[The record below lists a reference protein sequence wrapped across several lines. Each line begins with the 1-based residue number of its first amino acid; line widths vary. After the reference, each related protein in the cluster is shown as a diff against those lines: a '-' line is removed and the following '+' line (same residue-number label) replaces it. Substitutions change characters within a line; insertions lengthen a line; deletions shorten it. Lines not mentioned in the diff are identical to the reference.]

1 MDSLINGDYFLYEIV
16 NLAFLTL
23 QLADSPKFS
32 ENGIEK
38 MTKLNGFLIIYF
50 KENFAFKLL
59 FYSLNLLNQS
69 IYKFF
74 LAMNMINNWD
84 FKTVVPSTV

>member
-38 MTKLNGFLIIYF
+38 MTKLNGFLIIYS
-50 KENFAFKLL
+50 KENFCIQAP
-59 FYSLNLLNQS
+59 
-69 IYKFF
+69 F
-74 LAMNMINNWD
+74 LQLE
-84 FKTVVPSTV
+84 SS